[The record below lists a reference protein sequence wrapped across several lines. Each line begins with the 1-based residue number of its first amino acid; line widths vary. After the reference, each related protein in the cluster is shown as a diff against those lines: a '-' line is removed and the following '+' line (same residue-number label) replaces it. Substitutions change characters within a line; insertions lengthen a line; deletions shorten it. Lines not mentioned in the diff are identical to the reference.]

1 MSESIQYIFE
11 DTRTVVLQIREDIYP
26 LDAIYGASYLF
37 IDRCFVFLD
46 RPEDQV
52 VSVRLRTKD
61 QKQSDTGNEDLS
73 VLEALVGEFANELLN
88 QVLRFRITESTAKIE
103 NITWPKLLCL
113 YLHKHHWMHCWQN
126 WMQKSWKMMSWK
138 SVFLG
143 NKIQKHNSV
152 IGKIDSLRATKTK
165 NRM

>member
-1 MSESIQYIFE
+1 MSESVQYIFE

-88 QVLRFRITESTAKIE
+88 QVLRFRITESTAKIRE
-103 NITWPKLLCL
+103 YYMARAFVSVPAQTSLDALLAEL
-113 YLHKHHWMHCWQN
+113 DAEELEDDELEISVPWEQN
-126 WMQKSWKMMSWK
+126 PE
-138 SVFLG
+138 
-143 NKIQKHNSV
+143 
-152 IGKIDSLRATKTK
+152 T
-165 NRM
+165 